1 MSGLPGIAGLTAI
14 VTSLVML
21 NAVAAGASGSE
32 TDARTILDR
41 LGSHAVVR
49 GDFVQTRE
57 LENTAANLRSEGEFI
72 FWRNQGVYWATQ
84 QPVHIAKIY
93 RHDKTLVIED
103 EDGDGASSPREVNGV
118 RDRHFRETLLTIF
131 SFDRERLAQRFEQ
144 EWQTQG
150 QSWQLV
156 LTPKNRSFKSY
167 VSMIELWGARNI
179 QGLRIYNDERLT
191 LEFRDTH
198 TGENLSIVD
207 CTTNF
212 AYSTEQCASLTNE
225 SPP

>member
-1 MSGLPGIAGLTAI
+1 MSGFPGIAGLTAI

-21 NAVAAGASGSE
+21 NAVADGASRPE

-49 GDFVQTRE
+49 GGFVQTRE
-57 LENTAANLRSEGEFI
+57 LENAAANLRSEGEFI

-84 QPVHIAKIY
+84 KPVHIAKIY
-93 RHDKTLVIED
+93 RHDKTLVIEG
-103 EDGDGASSPREVNGV
+103 EDGDGDSSPREVNGV

-131 SFDRERLAQRFEQ
+131 SFDKARLAQRFEQ

-156 LTPKNRSFKSY
+156 LTPKNQSLKTHL
-167 VSMIELWGARNI
+167 SMVELWGSKGI

-191 LEFRDTH
+191 VEFRDTH
-198 TGENLSIVD
+198 IGENLSIGD
-207 CTTNF
+207 CTSNF
-212 AYSTEQCASLTNE
+212 AYSTDQCASLTNA